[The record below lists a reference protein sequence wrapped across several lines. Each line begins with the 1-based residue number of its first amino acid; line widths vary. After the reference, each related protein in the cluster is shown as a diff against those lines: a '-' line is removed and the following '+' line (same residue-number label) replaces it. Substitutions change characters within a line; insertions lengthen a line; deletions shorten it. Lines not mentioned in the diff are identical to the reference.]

1 MEFTKDIG
9 GIDES
14 EGNAVDTQI
23 HGGIDG
29 TQKIAGITNIFTSHV
44 VEEANATQKNWLRL
58 WWFLHQ
64 GLLLL

>member
-1 MEFTKDIG
+1 MEFSRDIG

-29 TQKIAGITNIFTSHV
+29 TQ
-44 VEEANATQKNWLRL
+44 
-58 WWFLHQ
+58 
-64 GLLLL
+64 